1 LRFRIFLKIGFCDL
15 KIVTMPTKTQ
25 IITVLKKVLD
35 PELNVSIYDL
45 GLIYDIT
52 VGKKGDI
59 KILMTLTSI
68 GCPLFTTIQSE
79 METKIKK
86 IKGVKS
92 VSTELTFDPAWNMD
106 KMSTKA
112 KEQLGCI

>member
-1 LRFRIFLKIGFCDL
+1 
-15 KIVTMPTKTQ
+15 MPTKIQ
-25 IITVLKKVLD
+25 IITALKKVLD

-52 VGKKGDI
+52 IGKKGDV
-59 KILMTLTSI
+59 KILMTLTSV

-79 METKIKK
+79 MEIKIKK

-92 VSTELTFDPAWNMD
+92 VSIELTFDPAWNMD
-106 KMSTKA
+106 KMSTSA
-112 KEQLGCI
+112 KKLLGFN

>member
-1 LRFRIFLKIGFCDL
+1 
-15 KIVTMPTKTQ
+15 MPTKTQ
-25 IITVLKKVLD
+25 IITALKKVMD

-52 VGKKGDI
+52 IRKKGDV
-59 KILMTLTSI
+59 KILMTLTSV
-68 GCPLFTTIQSE
+68 GCPLFTTIQSD

-86 IKGVKS
+86 IKGVTS
-92 VSTELTFDPAWNMD
+92 VSIELTFDPAWNMD

-112 KEQLGCI
+112 KELLGFN

>member
-1 LRFRIFLKIGFCDL
+1 ML
-15 KIVTMPTKTQ
+15 TKNQ
-25 IITVLKKVLD
+25 IISALKKVLD

-52 VGKKGDI
+52 IGKKGDV

-79 METKIKK
+79 IEERVTKV
-86 IKGVKS
+86 KGVTS
-92 VSTELTFDPAWNMD
+92 VEIELTFDPAWNMD
-106 KMSTKA
+106 KMSKGA
-112 KEQLGCI
+112 KEKLGLY